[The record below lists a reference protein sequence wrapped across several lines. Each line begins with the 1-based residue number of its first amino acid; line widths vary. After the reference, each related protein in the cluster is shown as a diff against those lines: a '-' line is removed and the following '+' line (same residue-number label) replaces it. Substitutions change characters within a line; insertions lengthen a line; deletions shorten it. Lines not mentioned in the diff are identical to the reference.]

1 MSMII
6 LLVVMGGFMYFS
18 MIRPQRK
25 QQEQRKQMLNAM
37 KKGDAI
43 VTIGGL
49 HGKID
54 EINEDKQT
62 VVIDA
67 DGIFLTFNLSAIR
80 TVDNGAATTP
90 VAAAKPV
97 DAPAASAAPEKDA
110 PAADDKPY
118 TEPTSNDDK

>member
-1 MSMII
+1 MII

-90 VAAAKPV
+90 VAAAKPA